1 MIDHPG
7 RGVRGL
13 YSQDRMTVFR
23 RLLTV
28 AIAGAASIAVAAAAQ
43 DKKDKAEGQIPTADL
58 TPVWVVMDH
67 AMDGTGGIQSGY
79 GTSTYDV
86 SSGATATDLK
96 VEPVAAEESPTLEFR
111 NDFIKG
117 QEGKIYM
124 PFQLLVNRDKV
135 AAKSLVL
142 STRMAPKGAMGPDA
156 PAAPAA
162 PAEKGKNAKAAAP
175 HSRYKWEDSWVID
188 LPSGPSTAKAYKV
201 TGALSIEPGDYDLY
215 VGIRQRSG
223 DAAPAKT
230 PAQKAA
236 AENAPA
242 TTPEAGSK
250 ARVTVFKKE
259 LVVPA
264 LGDELTTSSVIV
276 ADKVDVLQ
284 AAIAPD
290 KQRENP
296 YTFGQMKITPSE
308 TNKFAKTD
316 DLNIVFWIYGAQVD
330 SATKKPNVSVD
341 YSFSQKTASGEKYF
355 NKTDPQELNAT
366 TLPPQFDL
374 AAGHQLPGSLQV
386 PLASFPEGDYH
397 LEIKVADKV
406 SGKSIT
412 RDVMFTVAPQV
423 Q

>member
-1 MIDHPG
+1 
-7 RGVRGL
+7 
-13 YSQDRMTVFR
+13 MTVFR
-23 RLLTV
+23 RFATV
-28 AIAGAASIAVAAAAQ
+28 AVAGVVFAAAATAQ
-43 DKKDKAEGQIPTADL
+43 DKKDKADSQVPTADL

-86 SSGATATDLK
+86 STGATATDLK
-96 VEPVAAEESPTLEFR
+96 VEPVAAEDSPTIEFR
-111 NDFIKG
+111 NDVIKG
-117 QEGKIYM
+117 QEGKVYV
-124 PFQLLVNRDKV
+124 PFQLLINRDKITT
-135 AAKSLVL
+135 KTLVI
-142 STRMAPKGAMGPDA
+142 STRMAPKGATGPE
-156 PAAPAA
+156 AAPAA
-162 PAEKGKNAKAAAP
+162 AAPADKSKNAKAAP
-175 HSRYKWEDSWVID
+175 VHSRYRWEDSWVVD
-188 LPSGPSTAKAYKV
+188 LPAGQSAAKAYKV

-215 VGIRQRSG
+215 IGLRQR
-223 DAAPAKT
+223 AATAVTATDTKT
-230 PAQKAA
+230 PAQKAQ
-236 AENAPA
+236 AEMAAPA
-242 TTPEAGSK
+242 TTEAAASPK
-250 ARVTVFKKE
+250 ARVTVIKRE
-259 LVVPA
+259 LAVPT

-284 AAIAPD
+284 AAISPE

-308 TNKFAKTD
+308 MNKFAKTD
-316 DLNIVFWIYGAQVD
+316 DLNIVFWIYGAQLD
-330 SATKKPNVSVD
+330 PATKKPNVTVD
-341 YSFSQKTASGEKYF
+341 YNFNQKTASGEKFF

-412 RDVMFTVAPQV
+412 RDVTFTIAPPV

>member
-1 MIDHPG
+1 MA
-7 RGVRGL
+7 
-13 YSQDRMTVFR
+13 VFR
-23 RLLTV
+23 RFATV
-28 AIAGAASIAVAAAAQ
+28 AVAGVIFVAAAAAQ
-43 DKKDKAEGQIPTADL
+43 EKKDKADSQIPTADL

-86 SSGATATDLK
+86 SSGATPTDLK
-96 VEPVAAEESPTLEFR
+96 VEPVAAEDSPTIEFR
-111 NDFIKG
+111 NDVIKG
-117 QEGKIYM
+117 QEGKIYV
-124 PFQLLVNRDKV
+124 PFQLLINRDKIT
-135 AAKSLVL
+135 AKTLVI
-142 STRMAPKGAMGPDA
+142 STRMAPKGATGPEA
-156 PAAPAA
+156 TPAAAPAD
-162 PAEKGKNAKAAAP
+162 KSKSAKAAPA
-175 HSRYKWEDSWVID
+175 HSRYRWEDSWVVD
-188 LPSGPSTAKAYKV
+188 LPAGPSTAKAYKV
-201 TGALSIEPGDYDLY
+201 TGALSIESGDYDLY
-215 VGIRQRSG
+215 IGLRQRAAA
-223 DAAPAKT
+223 DATATKT
-230 PAQKAA
+230 PAQKAQ
-236 AENAPA
+236 AEMAAPA
-242 TTPEAGSK
+242 AIEASK
-250 ARVTVFKKE
+250 ARVTVIKRE
-259 LVVPA
+259 LAVPS

-284 AAIAPD
+284 AAIAPE

-316 DLNIVFWIYGAQVD
+316 DLNIVFWIYGAQID
-330 SATKKPNVSVD
+330 PGTKKPNVTVD
-341 YSFSQKTASGEKYF
+341 YNFNQKTASGEKYF

-412 RDVMFTVAPQV
+412 RDVTFTVAPQV

>member
-1 MIDHPG
+1 
-7 RGVRGL
+7 
-13 YSQDRMTVFR
+13 MTVFR
-23 RLLTV
+23 RFLTV
-28 AIAGAASIAVAAAAQ
+28 AVAGVVFAAAATAQ
-43 DKKDKAEGQIPTADL
+43 DKKDKAESQVPTADL
-58 TPVWVVMDH
+58 APVWVVMDH

-86 SSGATATDLK
+86 STGATATDLK
-96 VEPVAAEESPTLEFR
+96 VEPVTAEDSPTIEMR
-111 NDFIKG
+111 NDIIKG
-117 QEGKIYM
+117 QEGKVYM
-124 PFQLLVNRDKV
+124 PFQLLIGRDKV
-135 AAKSLVL
+135 TAKTLVI
-142 STRMAPKGAMGPDA
+142 STRMAPKGATGPEAPPAGA
-156 PAAPAA
+156 PAAD
-162 PAEKGKNAKAAAP
+162 KSKNAKAAP
-175 HSRYKWEDSWVID
+175 HSRYRWEDSWVVD
-188 LPSGPSTAKAYKV
+188 LPSGPSAAKAYKV

-215 VGIRQRSG
+215 VGIRQRAA
-223 DAAPAKT
+223 DAAASAKT
-230 PAQKAA
+230 PAQKAQ
-236 AENAPA
+236 AEMAPA
-242 TTPEAGSK
+242 TTPEASAK
-250 ARVTVFKKE
+250 ARVTVIKKE
-259 LVVPA
+259 LVVPS

-316 DLNIVFWIYGAQVD
+316 DLNIVFWIYGAQID
-330 SATKKPNVSVD
+330 PATKKPNVTVD

-406 SGKSIT
+406 SGKTIT

>member
-1 MIDHPG
+1 
-7 RGVRGL
+7 
-13 YSQDRMTVFR
+13 MTVFR
-23 RLLTV
+23 RFATV
-28 AIAGAASIAVAAAAQ
+28 ALAGVVFAAAAVAQ
-43 DKKDKAEGQIPTADL
+43 DKKDTAAGQVPTADL

-67 AMDGTGGIQSGY
+67 AMDGSGGIQSGY

-86 SSGATATDLK
+86 STGATATDLK
-96 VEPVAAEESPTLEFR
+96 VDPVPADESPTIDFR

-117 QEGKIYM
+117 QEGKVYV
-124 PFQLLVNRDKV
+124 PFQLLINRDKV
-135 AAKSLVL
+135 TAKTLVI
-142 STRMAPKGAMGPDA
+142 STRLAPKGATGPDA
-156 PAAPAA
+156 AAPAA
-162 PAEKGKNAKAAAP
+162 APADKSKNAKASP
-175 HSRYKWEDSWVID
+175 VHSRYRWEDSWIVD
-188 LPSGPSTAKAYKV
+188 LPAGPSGAKAYKV
-201 TGALSIEPGDYDLY
+201 TGALSIESGDYDLY
-215 VGIRQRSG
+215 IGIRPRAAAAADASG
-223 DAAPAKT
+223 TKT
-230 PAQKAA
+230 PAQKAQ
-236 AENAPA
+236 AEMAPA
-242 TTPEAGSK
+242 TTEAPASK
-250 ARVTVFKKE
+250 ARVTVIKRE
-259 LVVPA
+259 LAVPS

-284 AAIAPD
+284 AAIPPE

-296 YTFGQMKITPSE
+296 YTFGQMRISPSE
-308 TNKFAKTD
+308 SNKFAKTD

-330 SATKKPNVSVD
+330 PATKKPNVTVE
-341 YSFSQKTASGEKYF
+341 YSFSQKTAAGEKYF

-412 RDVMFTVAPQV
+412 RDVTFTVAPQV

>member
-1 MIDHPG
+1 
-7 RGVRGL
+7 
-13 YSQDRMTVFR
+13 MTVFR
-23 RLLTV
+23 RVATV
-28 AIAGAASIAVAAAAQ
+28 AVAGVVFAVAAAAQ
-43 DKKDKAEGQIPTADL
+43 EKKADSQVPTADL

-96 VEPVAAEESPTLEFR
+96 VEPVAAEDSPTIEFR
-111 NDFIKG
+111 NDVIKG
-117 QEGKIYM
+117 QEGKVYV
-124 PFQLLVNRDKV
+124 PFQLLINRDKITTK
-135 AAKSLVL
+135 ALVI
-142 STRMAPKGAMGPDA
+142 STRMAPKGATGPE
-156 PAAPAA
+156 AAPAA
-162 PAEKGKNAKAAAP
+162 AVPADKSKNAKGAP
-175 HSRYKWEDSWVID
+175 AHSRYRWEDSWVVD
-188 LPSGPSTAKAYKV
+188 LPAGPSAAKAYKV

-215 VGIRQRSG
+215 IGLRQRAAA
-223 DAAPAKT
+223 DAAVTKT
-230 PAQKAA
+230 PAQKAQ
-236 AENAPA
+236 AEMAGPATPDAPA
-242 TTPEAGSK
+242 APK
-250 ARVTVFKKE
+250 ARVTVIKRE
-259 LVVPA
+259 LAVPS

-284 AAIAPD
+284 AAIPPE

-308 TNKFAKTD
+308 MNKFAKTD
-316 DLNIVFWIYGAQVD
+316 DLNIVFWIYGAQLD
-330 SATKKPNVSVD
+330 PGTKKPNVTVD

-412 RDVMFTVAPQV
+412 RDVTFTVAPQV

>member
-1 MIDHPG
+1 
-7 RGVRGL
+7 
-13 YSQDRMTVFR
+13 MTVFR
-23 RLLTV
+23 RFAIV
-28 AIAGAASIAVAAAAQ
+28 AVAGVVFAVAAAAQ
-43 DKKDKAEGQIPTADL
+43 EKKDKADGQVPTADL

-96 VEPVAAEESPTLEFR
+96 VEPVAAEDSPTIEFR
-111 NDFIKG
+111 NDVIKG
-117 QEGKIYM
+117 QEGKVYV
-124 PFQLLVNRDKV
+124 PFQLLINRDKITT
-135 AAKSLVL
+135 KTLVI
-142 STRMAPKGAMGPDA
+142 STRMAPKGATGPE
-156 PAAPAA
+156 AAPAA
-162 PAEKGKNAKAAAP
+162 AAPADKSKNAKGAP
-175 HSRYKWEDSWVID
+175 AHSRYRWEDSWVVD
-188 LPSGPSTAKAYKV
+188 LPAGPSTAKAYKV

-215 VGIRQRSG
+215 VGLRQRAA
-223 DAAPAKT
+223 DAAATKT
-230 PAQKAA
+230 PAQKAQ
-236 AENAPA
+236 AEIAAPA
-242 TTPEAGSK
+242 TAETAAGSK
-250 ARVTVFKKE
+250 ARVTVIKRE
-259 LVVPA
+259 LAVPS

-284 AAIAPD
+284 AAISPE

-308 TNKFAKTD
+308 MNKFAKTD
-316 DLNIVFWIYGAQVD
+316 DLNIVFWIYGAQLD
-330 SATKKPNVSVD
+330 PGTKKPNVTVD

-412 RDVMFTVAPQV
+412 RDVTFTVAPQV

>member
-1 MIDHPG
+1 
-7 RGVRGL
+7 
-13 YSQDRMTVFR
+13 MTVLR
-23 RLLTV
+23 RFATV
-28 AIAGAASIAVAAAAQ
+28 AVAGVVFVAAAAAQ

-67 AMDGTGGIQSGY
+67 AMDGSGGIQSGY
-79 GTSTYDV
+79 GTATYDV
-86 SSGATATDLK
+86 SSGANPTDLK
-96 VEPVAAEESPTLEFR
+96 VEPVAAEESPAIEMR

-117 QEGKIYM
+117 QEGKIYV
-124 PFQLLVNRDKV
+124 PFQLLINRDKV
-135 AAKSLVL
+135 TAKTLVL
-142 STRMAPKGAMGPDA
+142 STRMAPKGAMGPEA
-156 PAAPAA
+156 AAAPAA
-162 PAEKGKNAKAAAP
+162 PADKSKNAKVATG
-175 HSRYKWEDSWVID
+175 HSTRYRWEDSWVVD
-188 LPSGPSTAKAYKV
+188 LPAGPSPAKAYKV

-215 VGIRQRSG
+215 VGVRQRAA
-223 DAAPAKT
+223 DAAPTKT
-230 PAQKAA
+230 PAQKAQ
-236 AENAPA
+236 AEMAPA
-242 TTPEAGSK
+242 TSDSAAPK
-250 ARVTVFKKE
+250 ARVTVIKKE
-259 LVVPA
+259 LVVPS

-284 AAIAPD
+284 TAIAPD

-330 SATKKPNVSVD
+330 PATKKPNVTVD
-341 YSFSQKTASGEKYF
+341 YSFNQKTASGEKYF

-412 RDVMFTVAPQV
+412 RDVAFTVAPQV

>member
-1 MIDHPG
+1 
-7 RGVRGL
+7 
-13 YSQDRMTVFR
+13 MTVFR
-23 RLLTV
+23 RFAIV
-28 AIAGAASIAVAAAAQ
+28 AVAGVVFAVAAAAQ
-43 DKKDKAEGQIPTADL
+43 EKKDKADSQVPTADL

-96 VEPVAAEESPTLEFR
+96 VEPVAAEDSPTIEFR
-111 NDFIKG
+111 NDVIKG
-117 QEGKIYM
+117 QEGKVYV
-124 PFQLLVNRDKV
+124 PFQLLINRDKITT
-135 AAKSLVL
+135 KTLVI
-142 STRMAPKGAMGPDA
+142 STRMAPKGATGPE
-156 PAAPAA
+156 AAPAA
-162 PAEKGKNAKAAAP
+162 AAPADKSKNAKGAP
-175 HSRYKWEDSWVID
+175 AHSRYRWEDSWVVD
-188 LPSGPSTAKAYKV
+188 LPAGPSTAKAYKV

-215 VGIRQRSG
+215 VGLRQRAA
-223 DAAPAKT
+223 DAAATKT
-230 PAQKAA
+230 PAQKAQ
-236 AENAPA
+236 AEIAAPA
-242 TTPEAGSK
+242 TAETAAGSK
-250 ARVTVFKKE
+250 ARVTVIKRE
-259 LVVPA
+259 LAVPS

-284 AAIAPD
+284 AAISPE

-308 TNKFAKTD
+308 MNKFAKTD
-316 DLNIVFWIYGAQVD
+316 DLNIVFWIYGAQLD
-330 SATKKPNVSVD
+330 PGTKKPNVTVD

-412 RDVMFTVAPQV
+412 RDVTFTVAPQV

>member
-1 MIDHPG
+1 
-7 RGVRGL
+7 
-13 YSQDRMTVFR
+13 MTVFR
-23 RLLTV
+23 RFATV
-28 AIAGAASIAVAAAAQ
+28 AVAGVLFAAAAAAQ
-43 DKKDKAEGQIPTADL
+43 EKKDKADSQVPTADL

-79 GTSTYDV
+79 GTSTYDI

-96 VEPVAAEESPTLEFR
+96 VEPVVAEDSPTIEFR
-111 NDFIKG
+111 NDVIKG
-117 QEGKIYM
+117 QEGKVYV
-124 PFQLLVNRDKV
+124 PFQLLINRDKV
-135 AAKSLVL
+135 TTRTLVI
-142 STRMAPKGAMGPDA
+142 STRMAPKGATGPE
-156 PAAPAA
+156 AAPAA
-162 PAEKGKNAKAAAP
+162 AAPADKSKNAKAVPA
-175 HSRYKWEDSWVID
+175 HSRYRWEDSWVVD
-188 LPSGPSTAKAYKV
+188 LPTGPSAAKAYKV

-215 VGIRQRSG
+215 IGLRQRAAA
-223 DAAPAKT
+223 DAAATKT
-230 PAQKAA
+230 PAQKAQAEMTAPPA
-236 AENAPA
+236 AEAAASP
-242 TTPEAGSK
+242 K
-250 ARVTVFKKE
+250 ARVTVIKRE
-259 LVVPA
+259 LAVPS

-284 AAIAPD
+284 AAIAPE

-308 TNKFAKTD
+308 MNKFAKTD
-316 DLNIVFWIYGAQVD
+316 DLNIVFWIYGAQLD
-330 SATKKPNVSVD
+330 PGTKKPNVTVD
-341 YSFSQKTASGEKYF
+341 YSFSQKTASGDKYF

-412 RDVMFTVAPQV
+412 RDVTFTVAPQV

>member
-1 MIDHPG
+1 
-7 RGVRGL
+7 
-13 YSQDRMTVFR
+13 MTVFR
-23 RLLTV
+23 RFATV
-28 AIAGAASIAVAAAAQ
+28 AVAGVIFAAAAAAQ
-43 DKKDKAEGQIPTADL
+43 EKKDKADSQVPTADL

-96 VEPVAAEESPTLEFR
+96 VEPVAAEDSPTIEFR
-111 NDFIKG
+111 NDVIKG
-117 QEGKIYM
+117 QEGKVYV
-124 PFQLLVNRDKV
+124 PFQLLINRDKV
-135 AAKSLVL
+135 TTRTLVI
-142 STRMAPKGAMGPDA
+142 STRMAPKGATGPE
-156 PAAPAA
+156 AAPAA
-162 PAEKGKNAKAAAP
+162 AAPADKSKNAKATPA
-175 HSRYKWEDSWVID
+175 HSRYRWEDSWVVD
-188 LPSGPSTAKAYKV
+188 LPAGPSAAKAYKV

-215 VGIRQRSG
+215 IGLRQRAAA
-223 DAAPAKT
+223 DAAVTKT
-230 PAQKAA
+230 PAQKAQ
-236 AENAPA
+236 AEMTAPPA
-242 TTPEAGSK
+242 TEASAGAK
-250 ARVTVFKKE
+250 ARVTVIKRE
-259 LVVPA
+259 LAVPS

-284 AAIAPD
+284 AAIPPE

-308 TNKFAKTD
+308 MNKFAKTD
-316 DLNIVFWIYGAQVD
+316 DLNIVFWIYGAQLD
-330 SATKKPNVSVD
+330 PGTKKPNVTVD
-341 YSFSQKTASGEKYF
+341 YSFSQKTASGDKYF

-412 RDVMFTVAPQV
+412 RDVTFTVAPQV

>member
-1 MIDHPG
+1 
-7 RGVRGL
+7 
-13 YSQDRMTVFR
+13 MTVFR
-23 RLLTV
+23 RFATV
-28 AIAGAASIAVAAAAQ
+28 ALAGVVFAAAAVAQ

-58 TPVWVVMDH
+58 TPVWVVLDH
-67 AMDGTGGIQSGY
+67 AMDGSGGIQSTY
-79 GTSTYDV
+79 GQSTYDV

-96 VEPVAAEESPTLEFR
+96 VEPVATEDSPTIELR

-117 QEGKIYM
+117 QEGKIYV
-124 PFQLLVNRDKV
+124 PFQLLINRDKV
-135 AAKSLVL
+135 AGKTLL
-142 STRMAPKGAMGPDA
+142 ISTRMAPKGATGPDA
-156 PAAPAA
+156 AAAPAA
-162 PAEKGKNAKAAAP
+162 PADKSKNAKPAVG
-175 HSRYKWEDSWVID
+175 HSTRYRWEDSWVVD
-188 LPSGPSTAKAYKV
+188 LPSGPSAAKAYKV
-201 TGALSIEPGDYDLY
+201 TGALSIESGDYDLY
-215 VGIRQRSG
+215 VGLRPRAAT
-223 DAAPAKT
+223 DAAAATKT
-230 PAQKAA
+230 PAQKAM
-236 AENAPA
+236 AETGAG
-242 TTPEAGSK
+242 TPEGTAAVPK
-250 ARVTVFKKE
+250 ARVTVIKKE
-259 LVVPA
+259 LVVPS

-284 AAIAPD
+284 TAIAPD

-296 YTFGQMKITPSE
+296 YTFGQMKISPSE

-330 SATKKPNVSVD
+330 PATKKPNVTVD

-412 RDVMFTVAPQV
+412 RDVTFTVAPQV

>member
-1 MIDHPG
+1 
-7 RGVRGL
+7 
-13 YSQDRMTVFR
+13 MTVFR
-23 RLLTV
+23 MFATV
-28 AIAGAASIAVAAAAQ
+28 AVAGVLFAAAAAAQ
-43 DKKDKAEGQIPTADL
+43 EKKDKADSQVPTADL

-79 GTSTYDV
+79 GTSTYDI

-96 VEPVAAEESPTLEFR
+96 VEPVVAEDSPTIEFR
-111 NDFIKG
+111 NDVIKG
-117 QEGKIYM
+117 QEGKVYV
-124 PFQLLVNRDKV
+124 PFQLLINRDKV
-135 AAKSLVL
+135 TTRTLVI
-142 STRMAPKGAMGPDA
+142 STRMAPKGATGPE
-156 PAAPAA
+156 AAPAA
-162 PAEKGKNAKAAAP
+162 AAPADKSKNAKAVPA
-175 HSRYKWEDSWVID
+175 HSRYRWEDSWVVD
-188 LPSGPSTAKAYKV
+188 LPTGPSAAKAYKV

-215 VGIRQRSG
+215 IGLRQRAAA
-223 DAAPAKT
+223 DAAATKT
-230 PAQKAA
+230 PAQKAQAEMTAPPA
-236 AENAPA
+236 AEAAASP
-242 TTPEAGSK
+242 K
-250 ARVTVFKKE
+250 ARVTVIKRE
-259 LVVPA
+259 LAVPS

-284 AAIAPD
+284 AAIAPE

-308 TNKFAKTD
+308 MNKFAKTD
-316 DLNIVFWIYGAQVD
+316 DLNIVFWIYGAQLD
-330 SATKKPNVSVD
+330 PGTKKPNVTVD
-341 YSFSQKTASGEKYF
+341 YSFSQKTASGDKYF

-412 RDVMFTVAPQV
+412 RDVTFTVAPQV

>member
-1 MIDHPG
+1 
-7 RGVRGL
+7 
-13 YSQDRMTVFR
+13 MTVFR
-23 RLLTV
+23 RFATV
-28 AIAGAASIAVAAAAQ
+28 AIAGVVFAAAAAAQ
-43 DKKDKAEGQIPTADL
+43 DKDKKDKAEGQIPTADL

-86 SSGATATDLK
+86 STGATATDLK
-96 VEPVAAEESPTLEFR
+96 VEPVAAEESPTIELR

-117 QEGKIYM
+117 QEGKIYV
-124 PFQLLVNRDKV
+124 PFQLLINRDRIT
-135 AAKSLVL
+135 AKTLVL
-142 STRMAPKGAMGPDA
+142 STRMAPRGAMGPE
-156 PAAPAA
+156 AAPAA
-162 PAEKGKNAKAAAP
+162 AVPADKSKNAKAAPA
-175 HSRYKWEDSWVID
+175 HSRYRWEDSWVVD
-188 LPSGPSTAKAYKV
+188 LPAGPSAAKAYKV
-201 TGALSIEPGDYDLY
+201 TGALSIEAGDYDLY
-215 VGIRQRSG
+215 IGIRQRAAVV
-223 DAAPAKT
+223 DASAAKT
-230 PAQKAA
+230 PAQKAQAEMTPA
-236 AENAPA
+236 ATEAAAP
-242 TTPEAGSK
+242 K
-250 ARVTVFKKE
+250 ARVTVIKKE
-259 LVVPA
+259 LAVPS

-284 AAIAPD
+284 AAIAPE
-290 KQRENP
+290 KQRDNP

-330 SATKKPNVSVD
+330 PATKKPNVTVD

-406 SGKSIT
+406 SSKSIT
-412 RDVMFTVAPQV
+412 RDVTFTVAPPV